1 MLRTAS
7 ADNGGCGMQRYVT
20 SRLGRHRELWHA
32 MLHATS
38 RATPWTVAC
47 SVTLR
52 HVSANNVVCS
62 MQCYVTP
69 RHERLR
75 GLRLAV
81 LRYATSRPTT
91 WSVACSDTLHHVSA
105 DRGNCV
111 VCIVTLCTSRPM
123 NGDCNSHDLVSCLCV
138 SYVRANDPSLIMLQ
152 KRGPH
157 ESSLL

>member
-81 LRYATSRPTT
+81 LRYATSRATP
-91 WSVACSDTLHHVSA
+91 WIIACSVALRHVSANNVVCSMQRYVTPRLGRQRKLCSVHRYVMHVSA
-105 DRGNCV
+105 DEWR
-111 VCIVTLCTSRPM
+111 
-123 NGDCNSHDLVSCLCV
+123 
-138 SYVRANDPSLIMLQ
+138 LQ
-152 KRGPH
+152 
-157 ESSLL
+157 LT